1 MKVEFFTPIV
11 WILNG
16 LFLVSMINIFRLVK
30 TLIKKMTH
38 QLDELEQK
46 ALVDSLAISMLV
58 GVVLHILQV
67 IIGVFTFSNG
77 IKYTPVIAPWAFIGH
92 LSINFSRD
100 PFFVRIDSL
109 TFDVFVIGLV
119 YLFTQLNYRLIT
131 KKQAFKIYGIPAV
144 ILAGIIGGVSL
155 LMR

>member
-30 TLIKKMTH
+30 TLINKMTH

-46 ALVDSLAISMLV
+46 TLVDSLAISMLV
-58 GVVLHILQV
+58 VVVLHILQV

-77 IKYTPVIAPWAFIGH
+77 IKYTPVIAPKE
-92 LSINFSRD
+92 SQSRD
-100 PFFVRIDSL
+100 
-109 TFDVFVIGLV
+109 
-119 YLFTQLNYRLIT
+119 
-131 KKQAFKIYGIPAV
+131 
-144 ILAGIIGGVSL
+144 
-155 LMR
+155 M